1 MTAVA
6 VIVIGLGRLGGQ
18 APNSEV
24 ASSFMLTSNNANS
37 NELCMLNFAIA
48 TTKIVEAA
56 AHTPL
61 RNSA

>member
-1 MTAVA
+1 M
-6 VIVIGLGRLGGQ
+6 IVIGLGRLGGQ

-48 TTKIVEAA
+48 TTKIVEAETV
-56 AHTPL
+56 HNTPL
-61 RNSA
+61 ATSTLW